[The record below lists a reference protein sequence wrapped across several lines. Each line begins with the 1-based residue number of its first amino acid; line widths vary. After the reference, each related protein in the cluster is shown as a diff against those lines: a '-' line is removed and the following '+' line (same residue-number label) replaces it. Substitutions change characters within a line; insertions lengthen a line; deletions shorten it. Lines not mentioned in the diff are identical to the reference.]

1 MKVWNFVYVQKSINY
16 KLARGI
22 FMYKDEQL
30 ERAERYE
37 RKLQLVQAI
46 RVENQANA
54 QRMHHRNNI
63 FYATGGETLQKES
76 YDKSLNGVPNKEAY
90 KSSSLLGLRI
100 CISVLL
106 VFAYMGLKTGKIPT
120 VSGINAKEIKAY
132 VTRDFSKVVVDYMKN
147 ITYTLNYEKTSI
159 K

>member
-1 MKVWNFVYVQKSINY
+1 
-16 KLARGI
+16 
-22 FMYKDEQL
+22 MYKDEQL

-37 RKLQLVQAI
+37 RKLQLVQAV
-46 RVENQANA
+46 RAENQANE
-54 QRMHHRNNI
+54 QRMQHRNHI
-63 FYATGGETLQKES
+63 FYATGGDPLLKES
-76 YDKSLNGVPNKEAY
+76 YDKRLNDIPDKEAY

-106 VFAYMGLKTGKIPT
+106 VLAYMGLKDGKIQA

-132 VTRDFSKVVVDYMKN
+132 VTQDFSKVVVDYMKN